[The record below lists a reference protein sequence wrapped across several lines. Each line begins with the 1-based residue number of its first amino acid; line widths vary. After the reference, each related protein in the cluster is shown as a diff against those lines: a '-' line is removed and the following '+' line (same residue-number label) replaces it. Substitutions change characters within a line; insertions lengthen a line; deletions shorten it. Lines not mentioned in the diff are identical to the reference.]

1 MALGVGRILLVAGL
15 VGTATATVSYM
26 ATPADVADLKLIAV
40 DAARLKDVPELR
52 GEALPETPVFRVRFS
67 TRSDLVAIANE
78 LDAYT
83 VRTQVFVG
91 DAGCNPAL
99 KTITYTRVAFMLL
112 DFTRVYDETGAI
124 EGRTL
129 WASRSGNG
137 SNEYIFYIGVVPS
150 EMPEFISS
158 GLKEAPI
165 CFGLTGTSRAGRP
178 LYSNLVLL
186 PAGTLAEAATRL
198 GS

>member
-15 VGTATATVSYM
+15 VGVATVTVSYM
-26 ATPADVADLKLIAV
+26 ATPADVADLKLTTV
-40 DAARLKDVPELR
+40 DAARLKDVPQLR

-67 TRSDLVAIANE
+67 TRSDLVALANE

-112 DFTRVYDETGAI
+112 DFTRVYDETGNV
-124 EGRTL
+124 EGRSL
-129 WASRSGNG
+129 WTSRPGNG
-137 SNEYIFYIGVVPS
+137 SNEYVFYFGVIPS
-150 EMPEFISS
+150 KMPEFLSS

-165 CFGLTGTSRAGRP
+165 CFGLTGTSRTGRP
-178 LYSNLVLL
+178 LTSNLVLL
-186 PAGTLAEAATRL
+186 PVGTLAEAAARL

>member
-15 VGTATATVSYM
+15 VGTATAAVTYE
-26 ATPADVADLKLIAV
+26 ATPVDVPDLKLVSI
-40 DAARLKDVPELR
+40 DAARLKDIAQLKGEEL
-52 GEALPETPVFRVRFS
+52 PDTPVFRVRFS
-67 TRSDLVAIANE
+67 TRTDLLALANR

-83 VRTQVFVG
+83 IRTQVWVG

-112 DFTRVYDETGAI
+112 DFPRVYDETGDV
-124 EGRTL
+124 EGRGF
-129 WASRSGNG
+129 WASGRGNG
-137 SNEYIFYIGVVPS
+137 SNEYVFHIGVVPS
-150 EMPEFISS
+150 ELSEFVSA

-165 CFGLTGTSRAGRP
+165 CFSLTGTSRTGRP
-178 LYSNLVLL
+178 LTSNLVPL
-186 PAGTLAEAATRL
+186 PAEAFAAAATRL